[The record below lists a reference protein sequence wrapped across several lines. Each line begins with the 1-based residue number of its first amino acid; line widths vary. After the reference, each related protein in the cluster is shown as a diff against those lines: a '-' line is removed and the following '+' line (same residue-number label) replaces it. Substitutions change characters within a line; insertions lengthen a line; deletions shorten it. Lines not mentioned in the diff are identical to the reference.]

1 MRIKYIALF
10 LAAPALMAALCY
22 CSNVGFVA
30 KKKNPID
37 EIVKK
42 VGNEGKAASYAYY
55 LQGLEA
61 KHAGDFKLAE
71 QKLAAAAAADPESEE
86 PLSALAATQL
96 SMCKAAESSKTAD
109 KILSLNPNSAS
120 GLSLKAEATAYSRD
134 YNSMMNY
141 YEKAAKASANDGSHW
156 LTLAENSF
164 VFFGD
169 QRTLAALANYLKRN
183 QEDVSAWRLF
193 ARVAIFSGRYE
204 ALREAVNAIK
214 ILSMGNYF
222 SLMLALAQEGLTP
235 PPQKLQAQFEDIL
248 NIKRNPNIQ
257 ELLAYGG
264 LLLRWGQTEKAS
276 DVLNHVANIE
286 PRDKG
291 VQLVVLSLLLD
302 YADYDAAKKWAA
314 GRKESPYANNMKY
327 MLAARAVS
335 EGKNDEAL
343 TLIEECLKSDDLT
356 DAVSYQK
363 LKVEALLAMGK
374 KKEAKELMDKIVEHS
389 DDGEKKLRNM
399 YFLSQTGSFAELKEE
414 ASAYIKAAP
423 DNLPAVVEALTYLAE
438 ADETSE
444 TTVSILE
451 ELLKKNPDAPE
462 LLNFLGYVLAEKGKN
477 LEYAECLTRRAYKQ
491 INDNAVRDSLAW
503 TLFQQGDC
511 AVAERILLFTA
522 DKTPTEAEILW
533 HLAQVKLR
541 QNKDADEAFKALEKA
556 DKRAMSKNAKETYK
570 KYKEDKTKF
579 LETLPKC
586 IAFEPQKM

>member
-1 MRIKYIALF
+1 MKIKHLAFI
-10 LAAPALMAALCY
+10 LAAPVLMAALCY
-22 CSNVGFVA
+22 CAGVGMVA
-30 KKKNPID
+30 TKKNPID

-42 VGNEGKAASYAYY
+42 VGNEGKAASYSYY

-61 KHAGDFKLAE
+61 KHDGDFKLAVE
-71 QKLAAAAAADPESEE
+71 KLATAAAYDPESEE
-86 PLSALAATQL
+86 PLSALAAAQL
-96 SMCKAAESSKTAD
+96 SMCNPTESAKTAD
-109 KILSLNPNSAS
+109 KILALNPNSAE
-120 GLSLKAEATAYSRD
+120 GLSLKAEAKAYSRD
-134 YNSMMNY
+134 YNSMMTY
-141 YEKAAKASANDGSHW
+141 YEKAAKASNDGSRW
-156 LTLAENSF
+156 LALAENSF

-235 PPQKLQAQFEDIL
+235 PPQKLQPQFEEIL

-264 LLLRWGQTEKAS
+264 LLLRWGQADKAS

-291 VQLVVLSLLLD
+291 VQLVILSLLLD
-302 YADYDAAKKWAA
+302 YADYGAAKKWAD

-327 MLAARAVS
+327 MLAGRAVN
-335 EGKNDEAL
+335 EGKNEEAL
-343 TLIEECLKSDDLT
+343 SLIDECLKSDDLT
-356 DAVSYQK
+356 DVVSYQK
-363 LKVEALLAMGK
+363 LKVEILLAMDK
-374 KKEAKELMDKIVEHS
+374 KKEAKDLMDKIVEHS
-389 DDGEKKLRNM
+389 DASDKKLRSM
-399 YFLSQTGSFAELKEE
+399 YFLSRTGSFAELKEE
-414 ASAYIKAAP
+414 ASAFIKASS
-423 DNLPAVVEALTYLAE
+423 DNLPAVIEALTYLAE

-451 ELLKKNPDAPE
+451 ELLQKNPDAPE
-462 LLNFLGYVLAEKGKN
+462 LLNFLGYVLAEKGKK
-477 LEYAECLTRRAYKQ
+477 LDYAECLTRRAYKQ

-511 AVAERILLFTA
+511 AVAERLLLFTA

-533 HLAQVKLR
+533 HLAQVKMS

-556 DKRAMSKNAKETYK
+556 DKRSMSKNAKETYK
-570 KYKEDKTKF
+570 KYKEDKAKF

-586 IAFEPQKM
+586 ITFEPQKM